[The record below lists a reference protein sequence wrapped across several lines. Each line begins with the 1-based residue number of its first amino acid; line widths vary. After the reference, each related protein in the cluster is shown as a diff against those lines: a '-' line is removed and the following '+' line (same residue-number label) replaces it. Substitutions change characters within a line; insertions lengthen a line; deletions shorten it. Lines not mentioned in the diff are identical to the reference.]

1 MIKKQSE
8 QEKLESHNTKIYDFY
23 KKNRR
28 MPSYAEVCT
37 LFDVKSKDTAYKAV
51 QKLLAAGYIETDEL
65 GRILPKENYFEH
77 YFEKRTKHRSPI
89 QFKRD
94 LFLLGL
100 VEAGFA
106 TPAEE
111 QLLDRISLD
120 DWMLPQDSTGYYML
134 QVKGDSMIDAGIR
147 DSDMVIVERTSSARP
162 GDIVVASVDG
172 GFTIKYLREKDGK
185 PYLQP
190 ANKDFEDIYPEES
203 LEISAVLRSLVRK
216 YD

>member
-1 MIKKQSE
+1 MKKQSE
-8 QEKLESHNTKIYDFY
+8 QEKLEGQSAKMYDFY
-23 KKNRR
+23 KRNRR
-28 MPSYAEVCT
+28 MPSYAEVCA
-37 LFDVKSKDTAYKAV
+37 LFEVKSKDTAYKAV
-51 QKLLAAGYIETDEL
+51 QKLLAAGYIETDEV
-65 GRILPKENYFEH
+65 GHILPKEHF
-77 YFEKRTKHRSPI
+77 FEKRTKHRSPI

-120 DWMLPQDSTGYYML
+120 EWLIGDSSEGYFMLK
-134 QVKGDSMIDAGIR
+134 VKGDSMIDAGIR
-147 DSDMVIVERTSSARP
+147 DGDMVIVEKTNTARP
-162 GDIVVASVDG
+162 GDIVVASIDG
-172 GFTIKYLREKDGK
+172 GWTIKYLREKNGS
-185 PYLQP
+185 PYLEP
-190 ANKDFEDIYPEES
+190 ANKDFENIYPEES

>member
-1 MIKKQSE
+1 MKKEDEKTKLGRYSE
-8 QEKLESHNTKIYDFY
+8 SLYTYY
-23 KKNRR
+23 KNNMR
-28 MPSYAEVCT
+28 MPTYSEVCT
-37 LFDVKSKDTAYKAV
+37 LFDIKSKDTAYRAV
-51 QKLLAAGYIETDEL
+51 QKLVQLGYVGVDATGKI
-65 GRILPKENYFEH
+65 IPKEH
-77 YFEKRTKHRSPI
+77 YFDKRSKHRSPV

-120 DWMLPQDSTGYYML
+120 EWLLGDDSTGYFML

-147 DSDMVIVERTSSARP
+147 DGDMVIVERADTARP

-172 GFTIKYLREKDGK
+172 GFTIKYLREKNGK
-185 PYLQP
+185 PYLEP
-190 ANKDFEDIYPEES
+190 ANKDFENIYPEES
-203 LEISAVLRSLVRK
+203 LEIVAILRSLVRK
-216 YD
+216 YK